1 MASTMGIGSTDTTN
15 TNTKAIDTT
24 KAAAAASKSSGK
36 SNSSLDKDAFL
47 QLLVAQM
54 QYQDPLEPTSNTE
67 YMSQLAQFSSVEELQ
82 NINQTFSNNRALNLA
97 GQYVILNV
105 PDTAGNI
112 NQISGLVDYV
122 TINGGKTYFSIK
134 DQYYDSDYL
143 DSVVSLDYLEY
154 ISRNS
159 ETPSTDNGKTE
170 GSGSSETDNGKTE
183 GSGSSEIN
191 NGDGNKTDGTENV

>member
-1 MASTMGIGSTDTTN
+1 MATSMGIGTAENTVAN
-15 TNTKAIDTT
+15 TNSKQIDTT
-24 KAAAAASKSSGK
+24 KAANASSANSTK

-54 QYQDPLEPTSNTE
+54 QYQDPLEPTQNTE

-82 NINQTFSNNRALNLA
+82 NINQTFSDNRALSLA

-105 PDTAGNI
+105 PDAAGNI

-122 TINGGKTYFSIK
+122 TINGGKTYFSIN

-154 ISRNS
+154 ISRV
-159 ETPSTDNGKTE
+159 PD
-170 GSGSSETDNGKTE
+170 SGDDTT
-183 GSGSSEIN
+183 
-191 NGDGNKTDGTENV
+191 KTDTDEGESSGNGNTDDENNTDGA

>member
-1 MASTMGIGSTDTTN
+1 MATSVGIGNTEGATVN
-15 TNTKAIDTT
+15 TNSNKIDTS
-24 KAAAAASKSSGK
+24 KATGAKSADSTK
-36 SNSSLDKDAFL
+36 SNNSLDKDAFL
-47 QLLVAQM
+47 QLLVTQM

-82 NINQTFSNNRALNLA
+82 NINQTFSNNRALSLA

-105 PDTAGNI
+105 PDAAGNI

-122 TINGGKTYFSIK
+122 TINGGKTYFSIN

-154 ISRNS
+154 ISR
-159 ETPSTDNGKTE
+159 EPEKEDDTTKTE
-170 GSGSSETDNGKTE
+170 GDNGANE
-183 GSGSSEIN
+183 DVD
-191 NGDGNKTDGTENV
+191 NGNNKTDGTDNV